1 MIAAKGET
9 NMIPCL
15 NPVTAWLPDPEAYV
29 KLAAKCGFKA
39 VDAGADH
46 WTAWV
51 QRTSLDHVTGFCAD
65 HGCAVGHGGLPV
77 NFREDD
83 AAFEADLAKFPENCA
98 VMKALGTR
106 GMATWIK
113 PVAPGSAAE
122 FRSMH
127 IRRLKKAA
135 AILKDHGL
143 MLGLEFVAPKT
154 ARAKGTPFIY
164 DMLGMLEL
172 CAGIDGE
179 VCGLL
184 LDSYHWYTSHATIDD
199 ILKLQAR
206 QIVHV
211 HINDAYPGP
220 IDELLDLKR
229 LLPGNG
235 VIDLVA
241 FLKALKTVGYD
252 GPLSVETFDEE
263 LKKIGP
269 EEAAKRAG
277 RAVLEVMEKAGV

>member
-1 MIAAKGET
+1 
-9 NMIPCL
+9 MIPCL
-15 NPVTAWLPDPEAYV
+15 NPVTAWIAEPEAYI
-29 KLAAKCGFKA
+29 KLAAKNGFKA

-51 QRTSLDHVTGFCAD
+51 KRTSLDYVKEFCAEQ
-65 HGCAVGHGGLPV
+65 GCVVGHGGMPV
-77 NFREDD
+77 NFREDE
-83 AAFEADLAKFPENCA
+83 AAFESDLAGFPEMCA
-98 VMKALGTR
+98 VMKGLGTR

-113 PVAPGSAAE
+113 PVAVGSVAE
-122 FRSMH
+122 CREMH
-127 IRRLKKAA
+127 VRRLKKVA
-135 AILKDHGL
+135 AIMKDHGL

-154 ARAKGTPFIY
+154 ARAGGIGFIY
-164 DMLGMLEL
+164 DMPGMLEL
-172 CAGIDGE
+172 GEEIDPD

-184 LDSYHWYTSHATIDD
+184 LDAYHWYTSHSVVDD

-206 QIVHV
+206 QIVLV

-229 LLPGNG
+229 LLPGDG
-235 VIDLVA
+235 VIDLVS
-241 FLKALKTVGYD
+241 FLKALKTIGYD
-252 GPLSVETFDEE
+252 GPVSVETFDEE

-277 RAVLEVMEKAGV
+277 RAVLDVMKKAGL

>member
-1 MIAAKGET
+1 
-9 NMIPCL
+9 MIPCL
-15 NPVTAWLPDPEAYV
+15 NPATAWIADPEAYV
-29 KLAAKCGFKA
+29 ALAEKCGFKA

-51 QRTSLDHVTGFCAD
+51 ERTSLDHVQAFCANR
-65 HGCAVGHGGLPV
+65 GCAIGHGGLPV
-77 NFREDD
+77 NFREDE
-83 AAFEADLAKFPENCA
+83 AAFEADMAKFPDTCA

-113 PVAPGSAAE
+113 PTAPGSAAE
-122 FRSMH
+122 YRKMH
-127 IRRLKKAA
+127 VRRLRQAA

-154 ARAKGTPFIY
+154 ARAEGTPFVF
-164 DMLGMLEL
+164 DMPGMLEL
-172 CAGIDGE
+172 GAEIDGG

-184 LDSYHWYTSHATIDD
+184 LDSYHWYTAHATIDD
-199 ILKLQAR
+199 IVHLQAR

-229 LLPGNG
+229 LLPGDG
-235 VIDLVA
+235 VIDLTA
-241 FLKALKTVGYD
+241 FLKALRTVGYD
-252 GPLSVETFDEE
+252 GPVSVETFDEE
-263 LKKIGP
+263 LRKIGP
-269 EEAAKRAG
+269 EEAARRAG
-277 RAVLEVMEKAGV
+277 SALLKTMRKAGI

>member
-1 MIAAKGET
+1 MIS
-9 NMIPCL
+9 CL
-15 NPVTAWLPDPEAYV
+15 NPATAWIPDPEAYI

-51 QRTSLDHVTGFCAD
+51 QRTSLDHVKAFCANQ
-65 HGCAVGHGGLPV
+65 GCVVGHGGLPV
-77 NFREDD
+77 NFREDEM
-83 AAFEADLAKFPENCA
+83 AFEADLAALPEQCA
-98 VMKALGTR
+98 VMKALDTR

-113 PVAPGSAAE
+113 SVAPGNAAE
-122 FRSMH
+122 FRRMH
-127 IRRLKKAA
+127 VRRLKAVA

-154 ARAKGTPFIY
+154 KRLEGTPFVY
-164 DMLGMLEL
+164 DMPGMLEL
-172 CAGIDGE
+172 GAEIEAE

-184 LDSYHWYTSHATIDD
+184 LDSYHWYTSHASVDD
-199 ILKLQAR
+199 ILRLQAK

-211 HINDAYPGP
+211 HINDARPGP
-220 IDELLDLKR
+220 IDELLDRER
-229 LLPGNG
+229 LLPGDG

-252 GPLSVETFDEE
+252 GPVSVETFDDE
-263 LKKIGP
+263 LEKIGP
-269 EEAAKRAG
+269 KEAAQRAG
-277 RAVLEVMEKAGV
+277 RALLGVMEKARV

>member
-1 MIAAKGET
+1 
-9 NMIPCL
+9 MIPCL
-15 NPVTAWLPDPEAYV
+15 NPVTAWIPDPEAYI
-29 KLAAKCGFKA
+29 KLAANSGFKA

-51 QRTSLDHVTGFCAD
+51 RRTSLDHVKTFCAT
-65 HGCAVGHGGLPV
+65 HGCVVGHGGMPV
-77 NFREDD
+77 NFREDE
-83 AAFEADLAKFPENCA
+83 AAFEADLANFPDMCA

-113 PVAPGSAAE
+113 PVATGGVAE
-122 FRSMH
+122 FREMH
-127 IRRLKKAA
+127 VRRLGKVA

-154 ARAKGTPFIY
+154 AREGATPFIY
-164 DMLGMLEL
+164 DMPGMLEL
-172 CAGIDGE
+172 GAEIDPE

-184 LDSYHWYTSHATIDD
+184 LDSYHWYTSHAAIGD
-199 ILKLQAR
+199 ILKLEAR
-206 QIVHV
+206 QIVLV
-211 HINDAYPGP
+211 HINDACPGP

-229 LLPGNG
+229 LLPGDG

-241 FLKALKTVGYD
+241 FLKALKTIGYD

-269 EEAAKRAG
+269 KEAAKRAG
-277 RAVLEVMEKAGV
+277 KAVLEIMKKAGV

>member
-1 MIAAKGET
+1 M
-9 NMIPCL
+9 MPCL
-15 NPVTAWLPDPEAYV
+15 NPVTAWIPDPEAYI

-51 QRTSLDHVTGFCAD
+51 QRTSLDHVRAFCTD
-65 HGCAVGHGGLPV
+65 CGCLVGHGGLPV
-77 NFREDD
+77 NFREDE
-83 AAFEADLAKFPENCA
+83 AAFEADLANLPEA
-98 VMKALGTR
+98 SVVMKGLGTR

-113 PVAPGSAAE
+113 PVAPGNAADY
-122 FRSMH
+122 RKMH
-127 IRRLKKAA
+127 VSRLKKAA

-164 DMLGMLEL
+164 DMPGMLEL
-172 CAGIDGE
+172 CAEINPE
-179 VCGLL
+179 TCGLL

-199 ILKLQAR
+199 ILKLEAR

-229 LLPGNG
+229 LLPGDG

-252 GPLSVETFDEE
+252 GPISVETFDEA
-263 LKKIGP
+263 LKKVGP
-269 EEAAKRAG
+269 QEAAQRAG
-277 RAVLEVMEKAGV
+277 RALLQVMKKAGV

>member
-1 MIAAKGET
+1 MA
-9 NMIPCL
+9 
-15 NPVTAWLPDPEAYV
+15 DPEAYIE
-29 KLAAKCGFKA
+29 LAAKNGFTA

-51 QRTSLDHVTGFCAD
+51 QRTSLDHVKEFCAK
-65 HGCAVGHGGLPV
+65 HGCVVGHGGLPV
-77 NFREDD
+77 NFREDE
-83 AAFEADLAKFPENCA
+83 AAFEADLAKFPEMCR
-98 VMKALGTR
+98 VMQALGTR

-113 PVAPGSAAE
+113 PVATGSVAE
-122 FRSMH
+122 FRKMH
-127 IRRLKKAA
+127 VRRLKKVA
-135 AILKDHGL
+135 AILKDHAL

-154 ARAKGTPFIY
+154 ARAEGTPFVY
-164 DMLGMLEL
+164 DMPGMLEL
-172 CAGIDGE
+172 GAEIDGE

-184 LDSYHWYTSHATIDD
+184 LDSYHWYTSHATIAD
-199 ILKLQAR
+199 ILKLKAK
-206 QIVHV
+206 QIVLV

-229 LLPGNG
+229 LLPGDG

-252 GPLSVETFDEE
+252 GPVSVETFDEE

-269 EEAAKRAG
+269 QEAAQRAG
-277 RAVLEVMEKAGV
+277 LALLGVMKKAGL